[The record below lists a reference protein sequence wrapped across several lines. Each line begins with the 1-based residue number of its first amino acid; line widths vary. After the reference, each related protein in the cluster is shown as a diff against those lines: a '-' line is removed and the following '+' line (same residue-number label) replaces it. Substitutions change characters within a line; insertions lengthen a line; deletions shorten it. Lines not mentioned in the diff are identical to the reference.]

1 LNGKVFGLGIS
12 MGPVT
17 FYHLLED
24 RIGDAFPLPVRMPN
38 EFKMPCRDWNGSPVI
53 VPVRALDPQY
63 QPQRIDHKSRKDLRD
78 YFFKEFE
85 ANGLLTAGKVCEAQA
100 WFIES
105 KPFLEHL
112 ETLMKQGI
120 TIYSCPA
127 DLAEHHINQA

>member
-1 LNGKVFGLGIS
+1 

-24 RIGDAFPLPVRMPN
+24 RMGDTFPLPVRMPN

-53 VPVRALDPQY
+53 VPVRALDPVF

-78 YFFKEFE
+78 YFYREFLSS
-85 ANGLLTAGKVCEAQA
+85 GLLTAGTVCEAQS

-105 KPFLEHL
+105 QAFLGHL
-112 ETLMKQGI
+112 ENLLARGI
-120 TIYSCPA
+120 TIYSLPA
-127 DLAEHHINQA
+127 ELADSQIATQ